1 MASIYRRVQR
11 CVENENKENMEGG
24 GGGARLWWEEGERS
38 GEKVVGSVYTLWELI
53 LM

>member
-1 MASIYRRVQR
+1 MFRE
-11 CVENENKENMEGG
+11 VENENIKNMGG
-24 GGGARLWWEEGERS
+24 GGGARGGGGGG

>member
-1 MASIYRRVQR
+1 VFRE
-11 CVENENKENMEGG
+11 VENENIKNMGG
-24 GGGARLWWEEGERS
+24 GGGARGGGGGG